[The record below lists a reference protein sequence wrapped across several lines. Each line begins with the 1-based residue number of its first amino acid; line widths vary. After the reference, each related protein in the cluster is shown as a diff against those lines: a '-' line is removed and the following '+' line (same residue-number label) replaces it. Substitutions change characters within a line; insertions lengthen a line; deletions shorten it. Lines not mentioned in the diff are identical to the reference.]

1 MRGRTVFMDALAAHG
16 VTHIFGNPGTTENPI
31 LDSLLDYP
39 QFDYIVHLHEGVAVG
54 AAGYYAQ
61 ATGKTGVVNLHV
73 APGLGNA
80 IGMLYGALKSRSPML
95 VTAGQ
100 QDTRMRLHEPVLQHD
115 LVAMAAPMTKWSA
128 QAERAHELGPLLRRA
143 FKIANDPPAGPVF
156 LALPV
161 DVMEQETE
169 IAATG
174 PGEVH
179 RGAVAGEAGIRAAV
193 EVLLAS
199 SRPVIVAGDEIGRQ
213 GAHVALA
220 ALAEATGAGVW
231 QETLKAHVVL
241 PSDHPHHLGAL
252 PVDRAGIRRALEG
265 TDLVVLIGSAFFEE
279 VWFDA
284 GNAIPESARVVQV
297 DDAHAHLGA
306 KLNVDVAVAG
316 DLADAMQR
324 IAERV
329 VTNASESWQ
338 TGVVERREV
347 LTRQLQ
353 ANAEAAESRLEAVA
367 GQSPMSSATALHEIA
382 GAVPPDTIVVDE
394 TITAMADVA
403 RSFSWQQPGD
413 FFGARGGGIGQGV
426 AGALG
431 VKVANPDRPVIAL
444 SGDGSAMYSIQA
456 LWTAAH
462 HNLDMLFV
470 ILSNREY
477 RVLKHNLD
485 AYRTRFDVPSNKP
498 YPHMDLTHPELGFAE
513 MARGM
518 GVEGRQITDPAE
530 LADAVRT
537 AMAAPGP
544 HLLDV
549 VISGLE

>member
-1 MRGRTVFMDALAAHG
+1 
-16 VTHIFGNPGTTENPI
+16 
-31 LDSLLDYP
+31 
-39 QFDYIVHLHEGVAVG
+39 
-54 AAGYYAQ
+54 
-61 ATGKTGVVNLHV
+61 
-73 APGLGNA
+73 
-80 IGMLYGALKSRSPML
+80 
-95 VTAGQ
+95 
-100 QDTRMRLHEPVLQHD
+100 
-115 LVAMAAPMTKWSA
+115 
-128 QAERAHELGPLLRRA
+128 
-143 FKIANDPPAGPVF
+143 
-156 LALPV
+156 
-161 DVMEQETE
+161 
-169 IAATG
+169 
-174 PGEVH
+174 
-179 RGAVAGEAGIRAAV
+179 
-193 EVLLAS
+193 
-199 SRPVIVAGDEIGRQ
+199 
-213 GAHVALA
+213 
-220 ALAEATGAGVW
+220 
-231 QETLKAHVVL
+231 
-241 PSDHPHHLGAL
+241 
-252 PVDRAGIRRALEG
+252 
-265 TDLVVLIGSAFFEE
+265 
-279 VWFDA
+279 
-284 GNAIPESARVVQV
+284 
-297 DDAHAHLGA
+297 
-306 KLNVDVAVAG
+306 
-316 DLADAMQR
+316 MQR

-403 RSFSWQQPGD
+403 RSFSWQGPGD

-537 AMAAPGP
+537 AMAAPRP

>member
-1 MRGRTVFMDALAAHG
+1 M
-16 VTHIFGNPGTTENPI
+16 
-31 LDSLLDYP
+31 
-39 QFDYIVHLHEGVAVG
+39 HLHEGIAVG

-100 QDTRMRLHEPVLQHD
+100 QDTRMRLHDPVLQHD
-115 LVAMAAPMTKWSA
+115 LVAMAAPVTKWSE
-128 QAERAHELGPLLRRA
+128 QAERADELGPLVRRA
-143 FKIANDPPAGPVF
+143 LKVANDPPAGPVF
-156 LALPV
+156 LALPM
-161 DVMEQETE
+161 DVMEQETDVG
-169 IAATG
+169 ATG

-179 RGAVAGEAGIRAAV
+179 RRAVAEQAGILAV
-193 EVLLAS
+193 AKVLLAA
-199 SRPVIVAGDEIGRQ
+199 SRPAIVAGDEIGRM
-213 GAHVALA
+213 GAHEALA
-220 ALAEATGAGVW
+220 TLAEVTGAGVW
-231 QETLKAHVVL
+231 QETLKAHVLL
-241 PSDHPHHLGAL
+241 PSDHPHHRGVL

-265 TDLVVLIGSAFFEE
+265 SDVVVLIGSAFFEE
-279 VWFDA
+279 VWFDTI
-284 GNAIPESARVVQV
+284 NAIPDGAYLIQI
-297 DDAHAHLGA
+297 DDALPHLGT
-306 KLNVDVAVAG
+306 KLDVDLAVAG
-316 DLADAMQR
+316 DLGDAMTR
-324 IAERV
+324 ITECV
-329 VTNASESWQ
+329 VDASSETWQ
-338 TGVVERREV
+338 ADVATRREALV
-347 LTRQLQ
+347 RQFQ
-353 ANAEAAESRLEAVA
+353 ANAETAERRLSAVA

-382 GAVPPDTIVVDE
+382 SAVPPNTIVVDE

-403 RSFSWQQPGD
+403 RSFSWQKPGD

-485 AYRTRFDVPSNKP
+485 AYRARFDVPSNKP
-498 YPHMDLTHPELGFAE
+498 YPHMDLTGPSSALPRWREAW
-513 MARGM
+513 AWRD
-518 GVEGRQITDPAE
+518 GRSRQRPRW
-530 LADAVRT
+530 VPPSGRRWQHR
-537 AMAAPGP
+537 GP